1 MTTHD
6 APVESSDT
14 SRNEYGL
21 LMDMLRVSVSK
32 HKLDE
37 DFTLVWANPHYYE
50 FIGYPKDEYEALYHN
65 SPREYFADN
74 PEDLASIAEHV
85 VVALENG
92 DSGYECLARM
102 HVKSGKVIWVK
113 FTATFLDEYVDGY
126 QLSYTTMTDVTE
138 LMEAQERLEQ
148 ANDELEKLAFVDP
161 VTGGFNQT
169 RFDLTARQAI
179 DQAAPGTYALVAIDI
194 KKFKLLN
201 EIQGTDCG
209 DRVLRY
215 VLHRLQAHLREDE
228 FVGRISADEFNML
241 LHLEDAGA
249 MDARVEAMVQ
259 DINKYNDDA
268 EHPYFFAFTLGVY
281 PIDDPSLSMTII
293 RDRANVARSSG
304 KNAASARHFT
314 CVFYSEVDRQNLL
327 NEQDMEN
334 RMRGALERGEFV
346 AYFQPK
352 QKLSDG
358 AIGGAEA
365 LVRWID
371 PEHGLVPPNDF
382 VPFFE
387 RNGFIIDVDLCVF
400 EQVCALLASW
410 IERGIQPVPISVN
423 MSRAHLRSH
432 DFLAPY
438 EVIRAKYDVPVEYI
452 EFELTETLVFGDPEL
467 FVGVINEL
475 HEHGYRCSLDDFGSG
490 YSSLNMLKD
499 IDIDVMKLDR
509 AFFLAGD
516 DTERREWY
524 VIESVIDLAKR
535 LEVETVAEGV
545 EEPGQ
550 VERLRAMNCDLLQ
563 GYVFSRPVPQPEFER
578 MLRASRA

>member
-1 MTTHD
+1 
-6 APVESSDT
+6 
-14 SRNEYGL
+14 
-21 LMDMLRVSVSK
+21 MDMLRVSVSK

-37 DFTLVWANPHYYE
+37 NFTLVWANPHYYE

-268 EHPYFFAFTLGVY
+268 EHPYYFAFTLGVY

-516 DTERREWY
+516 DTECREWY